1 MYIALPHISYA
12 PSTLFFNT
20 PFFLQVNLTGVSRT
34 IGTTTLSAAQLN
46 QLQQATIKGGALH
59 SVLQSALRGSAN
71 ATGMPRIARPQITG
85 AAAGQTAV
93 LRPQQITTGQQ
104 RIALHR
110 PAGGSVIQAGQP
122 ARQTIAITPGAVRA
136 QGGQIVVG
144 SPQGAQNLRQ
154 PQIVVAGGQQ
164 LQAGGQRQIIMTQ
177 GGQAVRSGQIL
188 QVTGTGGQVQ
198 HIVVSQSGQGQVILS
213 SQPQPQNPK

>member
-1 MYIALPHISYA
+1 M
-12 PSTLFFNT
+12 
-20 PFFLQVNLTGVSRT
+20 NLTGVSRT

-71 ATGMPRIARPQITG
+71 SGMPRIARPQMTG
-85 AAAGQTAV
+85 AAGQTAV
-93 LRPQQITTGQQ
+93 LRPQQIAGQQ

-213 SQPQPQNPK
+213 SQPQQQNQK

>member
-1 MYIALPHISYA
+1 
-12 PSTLFFNT
+12 
-20 PFFLQVNLTGVSRT
+20 
-34 IGTTTLSAAQLN
+34 
-46 QLQQATIKGGALH
+46 
-59 SVLQSALRGSAN
+59 
-71 ATGMPRIARPQITG
+71 MPRIARPQMTG

-93 LRPQQITTGQQ
+93 LRPQQIAAGQQ

-122 ARQTIAITPGAVRA
+122 AGRQTIAITPGAVRT

-213 SQPQPQNPK
+213 SQPQAQNQK

>member
-1 MYIALPHISYA
+1 M
-12 PSTLFFNT
+12 
-20 PFFLQVNLTGVSRT
+20 NLTGVSRT

-46 QLQQATIKGGALH
+46 QLQQATVKGGALH

-71 ATGMPRIARPQITG
+71 ATGMPRIARPQLTG
-85 AAAGQTAV
+85 AATGQTAV
-93 LRPQQITTGQQ
+93 LRPQQIAGQQ

-122 ARQTIAITPGAVRA
+122 AGRQTIAITPGAVRT

-213 SQPQPQNPK
+213 SQPQVSQNPK